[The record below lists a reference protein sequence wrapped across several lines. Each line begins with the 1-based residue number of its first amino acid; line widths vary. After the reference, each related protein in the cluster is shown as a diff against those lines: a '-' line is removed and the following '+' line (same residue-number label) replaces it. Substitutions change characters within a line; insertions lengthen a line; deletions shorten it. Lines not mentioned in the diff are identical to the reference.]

1 MYPYTLKTRYA
12 AWGWDDVASV
22 ASLIST
28 HCKCNLTSILKG
40 TEITFH
46 RSLHSISATDSVC
59 KRQLTGDIT
68 YASYD
73 MHYHVVELPSASIT
87 SMAKQL
93 VAY

>member
-1 MYPYTLKTRYA
+1 MYSYTLKTRYA

-22 ASLIST
+22 VSLIST
-28 HCKCNLTSILKG
+28 HCKCNLTSISKG
-40 TEITFH
+40 AEITFH
-46 RSLHSISATDSVC
+46 RSLRSISATDIVS

-73 MHYHVVELPSASIT
+73 MHYHVAELPLASIT